1 MNVMDKVIREY
12 INENF
17 DLFFEVYIV
26 PYLRKNHEKLFP
38 ELEKNLCLEH
48 YNTIH
53 KTNLTK
59 NDIKLNPTNCW
70 FCKISKD
77 RP

>member
-1 MNVMDKVIREY
+1 MDKVIREY

-17 DLFFEVYIV
+17 DSFFEAYIV
-26 PYLRKNHEKLFP
+26 PYLRENHKKLFP

-48 YNTIH
+48 YNIIH
-53 KTNLTK
+53 KSNLNE
-59 NDIKLNPTNCW
+59 NDIELNPTKCW
-70 FCKISKD
+70 VCNQNKD